1 MPPDVGTLFAVLTI
15 AAALGLILAWL
26 TGHVRR
32 LHDRVEAALAIARE
46 ARSDVAVLSKAVA
59 YDREELQAA
68 RRHID
73 TLADHVAR
81 LEGTPEEKAIA
92 VLSQPP
98 RI

>member
-1 MPPDVGTLFAVLTI
+1 MPPDVGTLSAMLAIV
-15 AAALGLILAWL
+15 AALTLVVAWL

-32 LHDRVEAALAIARE
+32 LHDRVDAALTIARE
-46 ARSDVAVLSKAVA
+46 GRRDVALLSKAAA

-73 TLADHVAR
+73 TLADHIAR
-81 LEGTPEEKAIA
+81 LEGTPEDRVIA
-92 VLSQPP
+92 KLSQPP